1 MLCDSVDGVSSVGLV
16 VVVNGPLHSS
26 LALPCLPPQ
35 VVNSLQQQPQAAS
48 PSVPETHSLAPVA
61 QADPLVRR
69 QRVQDLMA
77 QMQGP
82 YNFIQVGA
90 F

>member
-1 MLCDSVDGVSSVGLV
+1 
-16 VVVNGPLHSS
+16 
-26 LALPCLPPQ
+26 
-35 VVNSLQQQPQAAS
+35 VVNSLQQQPQTAS
-48 PSVPETHSLAPVA
+48 PSVPEPHSLTPVT

-82 YNFIQVGA
+82 YNFIQVST

>member
-1 MLCDSVDGVSSVGLV
+1 M
-16 VVVNGPLHSS
+16 
-26 LALPCLPPQ
+26 
-35 VVNSLQQQPQAAS
+35 VNSLQQQPQATS
-48 PSVPETHSLAPVA
+48 PPLPDAHTLTAVA
-61 QADPLVRR
+61 QADPLIRR

-82 YNFIQVGA
+82 YNFMQVINNVINTRLQY